1 MKNDI
6 YITIGNNINKY
17 RNKKNF
23 TIKDLSIMTELDSNY
38 LENIEKNG
46 VDKNI
51 TFDSL
56 VKICNALEIKIINLF
71 EKKEE

>member
-6 YITIGNNINKY
+6 YIIIGNNINKY
-17 RNKKNF
+17 RNKKKF

>member
-1 MKNDI
+1 MEEDI
-6 YITIGNNINKY
+6 YIIIGKNIQKY
-17 RNKKNF
+17 RNEKKF
-23 TIKDLSIMTELDSNY
+23 TIKDLSIMTGLDINY
-38 LENIEKNG
+38 LKSIEKNG

-56 VKICNALEIKIINLF
+56 IKICNALEIKIINLF